1 MMFSLPFLYI
11 LYLECAH
18 RRNGAFIFVRKKCSE
33 MYIEINSPWKRCDGG
48 PVCQLVASANGLL
61 THASF
66 PAPTD
71 IVLLLALVL
80 GDILTF
86 YQEHGKIN
94 YRHIVAARMRC
105 FFEGGTHL
113 NSIVPQSKL
122 YEVLIEMC
130 STSGVPYQLNV
141 SLLCILVYW

>member
-18 RRNGAFIFVRKKCSE
+18 RRNGAFIFERKKCSE
-33 MYIEINSPWKRCDGG
+33 MYIKINSPWKRCDGG
-48 PVCQLVASANGLL
+48 SLCQLVAPANGLL

-71 IVLLLALVL
+71 IVLLLALFS

-122 YEVLIEMC
+122 YEVWIEMC

-141 SLLCILVYW
+141 SLLYILVYW